1 MAGLV
6 SAPVAIVEYS
16 DFECPSCAQFAREVE
31 PHLRKE
37 YIDKGKVVLVYKHFP
52 LSIHPMAGAAARA
65 AWCAARQG
73 KPWEMHDR
81 LFRIRKG
88 LQDSDLVSAAQE
100 IGLDITVYNSCR
112 VGGEAAKQVEMDRA
126 EGDAIIVMDADLQDP
141 PEVVLDMIAK
151 WREGYEI
158 VYAKR
163 LSREGESFLKL
174 ATARMFYRLLRKLS
188 SVDIPEN
195 VGDFRLIDRRVL
207 EAFKAMPERDRF
219 VRGMFSWLGFRQ
231 TAVEFHREARTAGV
245 TKYGWS
251 KMFRLATD
259 GVIGF
264 SDGPL
269 RAALWLGAGV
279 SSLALVFGAYVI
291 ALSIFG
297 SGLVPGWASL
307 AVLTSLFA
315 GMNLLTV
322 GVIGIYVGRIHNEVK
337 QRPLYV
343 VGREEGFKLARS
355 MPAGQN
361 RRAG

>member
-1 MAGLV
+1 M
-6 SAPVAIVEYS
+6 ST
-16 DFECPSCAQFAREVE
+16 
-31 PHLRKE
+31 
-37 YIDKGKVVLVYKHFP
+37 GKVVYSIVVPIYNEEAVLPMLLHRLDRLLERLDAPAEVILVDDG
-52 LSIHPMAGAAARA
+52 SRDISGMMAAARA
-65 AWCAARQG
+65 QDNANYRYV
-73 KPWEMHDR
+73 
-81 LFRIRKG
+81 G
-88 LQDSDLVSAAQE
+88 LSRNFGHQIA
-100 IGLDITVYNSCR
+100 ITA
-112 VGGEAAKQVEMDRA
+112 GMDRA

-158 VYAKR
+158 VYARR

-361 RRAG
+361 RRVG